1 MRPGHLLL
9 ISLIALLGLLLAGCG
24 TPAAAPAPPTATPVP
39 ATVTATPAPTTV
51 TVAPVPTVVPTN
63 TTPPQPPTDTPI
75 PAPTNTPTLIPTVTP
90 VPLDI
95 VTHTVPFVDEGS
107 GTAGLTVASAV
118 HHHVATLLG
127 SAMRLVDT
135 TSGTVQ
141 GPITV
146 TTDTLNTTTQG
157 STDVA
162 LLTDDAHAR
171 ADVLIDGENVTTAT
185 LTTIDLDSA
194 RILRRRVLPQ
204 LPLANIYTAVAVP
217 ATGDV
222 LVELNDVYS
231 VVGAGET
238 PARLVRLSA
247 DGSVRRTRLLGDI
260 STEGSLTL
268 DAPAGRVLL
277 SVTGI
282 DTATITA
289 YDLRTL
295 TPTWSANLPYK
306 PAATVVDSSRGRLWL
321 LAPGGRATITDIRS
335 GQTVATCDPGYSKPA
350 VWDGNNDLVV
360 DPRTGLGYTSWT
372 GGADYSG
379 NHTAI
384 DVIDPARHTR
394 TILTP
399 DGGVLALA
407 TATTDRLI
415 GLDSANDLVLRSTR
429 DGHALAVVA
438 PGASFSDDIT
448 PLSGSTVKYLTLAQ
462 DGPTITIARAQNV
475 PYQNTI
481 TGASTASGVVALT
494 LHDRP

>member
-9 ISLIALLGLLLAGCG
+9 TSLIALLGLLLAGCG
-24 TPAAAPAPPTATPVP
+24 TPAAAPAPTTATPAPATATPVP
-39 ATVTATPAPTTV
+39 
-51 TVAPVPTVVPTN
+51 TVAPTA
-63 TTPPQPPTDTPI
+63 TTPPQPPTVAPTATSI
-75 PAPTNTPTLIPTVTP
+75 PVPTNTPTPIPTATP
-90 VPLDI
+90 VPLDV
-95 VTHTVPFVDEGS
+95 VTHTAPFIDEGS
-107 GTAGLTVASAV
+107 GSGGLTVASAV
-118 HHHVATLLG
+118 HHHVATLVG
-127 SAMRLVDT
+127 STMRLVDT
-135 TSGTVQ
+135 TRGTVQ

-146 TTDTLNTTTQG
+146 TTDTLNTNNQG
-157 STDVA
+157 STNVA
-162 LLTDDAHAR
+162 LLADDTHAR

-185 LTTIDLDSA
+185 LTTIDLDSGRLLRR
-194 RILRRRVLPQ
+194 RILRQ
-204 LPLANIYTAVAVP
+204 IPLANIYTAVTVP
-217 ATGDV
+217 ATGDL

-231 VVGAGET
+231 VIGAGET

-268 DAPAGRVLL
+268 DAPAGLVLL

-282 DTATITA
+282 DTATVTA
-289 YDLRTL
+289 YNLRTL
-295 TPTWSANLPYK
+295 TPTWSTALPYK
-306 PAATVVDSSRGRLWL
+306 PAATVVDPARGRLWL
-321 LAPGGRATITDIRS
+321 LAPGGRATIADIRS

-372 GGADYSG
+372 GGADYSST
-379 NHTAI
+379 HTAI

-407 TATTDRLI
+407 TVTTDRLI

-438 PGASFSDDIT
+438 SGASFTDNIS

>member
-1 MRPGHLLL
+1 MRPRRLLRTCL
-9 ISLIALLGLLLAGCG
+9 IPLLGLLLGLLLAGCG
-24 TPAAAPAPPTATPVP
+24 EPSAAPAPPTATPVP
-39 ATVTATPAPTTV
+39 ATATSVPTL
-51 TVAPVPTVVPTN
+51 TVAPVPTVAPTN

-75 PAPTNTPTLIPTVTP
+75 PAPTNTATPIPTVTP
-90 VPLDI
+90 VPLDV

-118 HHHVATLLG
+118 HHHVATLVG
-127 SAMRLVDT
+127 STVRLVDT

-146 TTDTLNTTTQG
+146 TTDTLNTNNQG
-157 STDVA
+157 STNVA

-171 ADVLIDGENVTTAT
+171 ADVLIDGESVTTAT
-185 LTTIDLDSA
+185 LTTIDLNSA
-194 RILRRRVLPQ
+194 RIPRRRGMPQ
-204 LPLANIYTAVAVP
+204 LPLAYIYAAVAVP
-217 ATGDV
+217 ATGDL
-222 LVELNDVYS
+222 LVELQHVYS
-231 VVGAGET
+231 FSGET

-247 DGSVRRTRLLGDI
+247 DGSVRRTRLLGDV
-260 STEGSLTL
+260 STEGALTL
-268 DAPAGRVLL
+268 DAPADRVLL

-306 PAATVVDSSRGRLWL
+306 PAATVVDPARGHLWL
-321 LAPGGRATITDIRS
+321 LAPGGRVTITDIRS

-379 NHTAI
+379 NQTAI

-438 PGASFSDDIT
+438 PGASFTDNIS
-448 PLSGSTVKYLTLAQ
+448 PLSGSTVKYLSLAQ

-481 TGASTASGVVALT
+481 TGASTASGVVMLT